1 MLGLPAAA
9 MSVARSAA
17 VNSVA
22 DTNVVGLADPL
33 TRTTEALV
41 KFVPVAV
48 SVKATPPIATL
59 VGAMLVSVGASGR
72 DCTSLAGLDVV
83 VAAGGVPTVIVGL
96 VAARS
101 EPLLRKRLN

>member
-9 MSVARSAA
+9 MSVARIAA

-22 DTNVVGLADPL
+22 DTNVVGRIAPL

-48 SVKATPPIATL
+48 SAKSAPPIATL
-59 VGAMLVSVGASGR
+59 AGAMLVSVGASGR

-101 EPLLRKRLN
+101 